1 VTSSDQ
7 RYDLFLSRRGSIA
20 AVARVLAREQ
30 SCSDHTRELDEVQQF
45 RNSSNRRRSIDASDP
60 APRSYQ
66 RTSRNRSLG
75 YERQFVRRSNLQARV
90 CKNASVAL
98 GC

>member
-30 SCSDHTRELDEVQQF
+30 SCSDHTRELDEVQ
-45 RNSSNRRRSIDASDP
+45 P
-60 APRSYQ
+60 ALAPFGR
-66 RTSRNRSLG
+66 
-75 YERQFVRRSNLQARV
+75 
-90 CKNASVAL
+90 C
-98 GC
+98 